1 MARRPWGERCTA
13 HRTDGTPCG
22 AWAIR
27 GGYVCRMHGGSAPQ
41 VKAAAR
47 RRLWE
52 EWERRQ
58 EARWARMKESTRD
71 EWARMFLPMI
81 DPPQG

>member
-1 MARRPWGERCTA
+1 
-13 HRTDGTPCG
+13 
-22 AWAIR
+22 
-27 GGYVCRMHGGSAPQ
+27 MHGGSAPQ